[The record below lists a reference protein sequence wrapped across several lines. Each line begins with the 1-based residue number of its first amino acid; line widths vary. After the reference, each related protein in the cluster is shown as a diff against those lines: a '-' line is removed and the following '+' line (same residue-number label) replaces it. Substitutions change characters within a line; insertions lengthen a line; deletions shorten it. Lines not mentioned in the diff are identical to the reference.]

1 MPKTN
6 DATGATYAGYRGV
19 VEHAGGA
26 GSTRPGGMSEVNPEL
41 NLDGSLIEG
50 DHPDMEADAEQGERF
65 SEGNVTPAVAGDV
78 TPVERSEDN
87 AEGEEHPADEAKS
100 GEEEQPSEEE
110 KPSAASRADK
120 RTARRS

>member
-26 GSTRPGGMSEVNPEL
+26 GSTRPGGMSEVSPER

-50 DHPDMEADAEQGERF
+50 DHPDIEADADQGERYA
-65 SEGNVTPAVAGDV
+65 EGNLTPAVAGDV
-78 TPVERSEDN
+78 VPEERSEDN
-87 AEGEEHPADEAKS
+87 ADGEEHAADAAKS
-100 GEEEQPSEEE
+100 GEEEQPSEE
-110 KPSAASRADK
+110 KPESKTRATASRAK
-120 RTARRS
+120 RN